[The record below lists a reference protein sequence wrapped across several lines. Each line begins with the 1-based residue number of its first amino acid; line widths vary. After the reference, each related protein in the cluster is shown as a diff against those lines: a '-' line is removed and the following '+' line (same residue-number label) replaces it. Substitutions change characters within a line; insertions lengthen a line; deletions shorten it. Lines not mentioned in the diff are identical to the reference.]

1 MSQEKTL
8 NPNESLQ
15 LIQEMIANSR
25 KKYQKNNFYYL
36 MWGWLLLISGV
47 AEYVL
52 HYPLEYDQSWIVWPI
67 QGIVGGII
75 SFIYGAK
82 ASKKAQT
89 TTALDR
95 IFTGLWMSFVIC
107 LILMIVFT
115 VMVFKTTPT
124 PHVLLLTGLPTIV
137 SGIALKFKP
146 LIVGGGMFWAWGIVS
161 FLIPF
166 EYCSI
171 IFSAAILTGYII
183 PGYLLKNKEENV

>member
-1 MSQEKTL
+1 MSQEKTM

-25 KKYQKNNFYYL
+25 KRYQKNNFYYL
-36 MWGWLLLISGV
+36 MWGWLLLISGIT
-47 AEYVL
+47 EYIL
-52 HYPLEYDQSWIVWPI
+52 HQTFEYEQSWIVWPI

-82 ASKKAQT
+82 ASQKAQT

-95 IFTGLWMSFVIC
+95 IFTGLWVSFIVC

-115 VMVFKTTPT
+115 VTVHKTTPT

-146 LIVGGGMFWAWGIVS
+146 LIIGGILFWVFGVVS
-161 FLIPF
+161 FVIPF
-166 EYCSI
+166 EYSSI
-171 IFSAAILTGYII
+171 VFSVAILTGYII
-183 PGYLLKNKEENV
+183 PGYLLKNKENNV